1 MDIFGSPLAVRNEE
15 KKGGDKITCIA
26 DDAGPSHRFSMRQ
39 GGTGASGGQIA
50 ISKDDFALHA
60 KTICERI
67 ESGRYKRRYI
77 LKRKAT

>member
-1 MDIFGSPLAVRNEE
+1 MTQGPLT
-15 KKGGDKITCIA
+15 DKA
-26 DDAGPSHRFSMRQ
+26 EARVA
-39 GGTGASGGQIA
+39 GASGGQIA

-67 ESGRYKRRYI
+67 ASGRYKRRYI